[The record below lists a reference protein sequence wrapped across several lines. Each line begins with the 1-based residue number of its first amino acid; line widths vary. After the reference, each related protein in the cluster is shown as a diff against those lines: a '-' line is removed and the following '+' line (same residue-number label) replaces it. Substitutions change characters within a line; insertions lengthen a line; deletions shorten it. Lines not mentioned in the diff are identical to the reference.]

1 MKILISLIGKEVI
14 GNFRV
19 FKYINP
25 DKVFHLYSDD
35 TKLFNQ
41 NLVNTI
47 KSRYNCK
54 VESFEVEGFDY
65 DICLSKLN
73 SLTINEGDEIIFNI
87 SGGTKIMSLALY
99 AFANEV
105 NQTENVCYF
114 DTNQNIHWL
123 NKKSMNKK
131 DKVTT
136 EIILEEYIEL
146 QGQKITSKIEYK
158 DILSIFSKDLSF
170 VKRNQFGEQWKLFL
184 KDVITVFRKYRDDKR
199 NEQGIFKI
207 ISQKL
212 VKTKGFDL
220 NMQDH
225 KLEVKHKGVLFFE
238 SSLSESD
245 IDFFYFNAGWFEL
258 LSAQALQKI
267 YTQNKIYLS
276 VKFPYLSNESYD
288 KNEVDILINENGKLI
303 FVECKAGDVKSE
315 HIDRIKNRK
324 ETFGGLISKSILV
337 TRFPLET
344 NFNPLLSK
352 NIVEKCKEY
361 AIEYKT
367 LKELSS

>member
-19 FKYINP
+19 FKYIKP
-25 DKVFHLYSDD
+25 DKVVHLYSDD
-35 TKLFNQ
+35 TKVYNQ
-41 NLVNTI
+41 NLSAI
-47 KSRYNCK
+47 IEARYDCK
-54 VESFEVEGFDY
+54 VESFEVGGFDY
-65 DICLSKLN
+65 DDCLQKLQL
-73 SLTINEGDEIIFNI
+73 LTSNEGDEIISNI

-99 AFANEV
+99 AFAHEI
-105 NQTENVCYF
+105 NQASSVCYF

-123 NKKSMNKK
+123 SKKTK
-131 DKVTT
+131 DSITT
-136 EIILEEYIEL
+136 EILLEEYIEL

-158 DILSIFSKDLSF
+158 DTLLIFSKDLSF

-184 KDVITVFRKYRDDKR
+184 KDVIAIFRKYRDDKR
-199 NEQGIFKI
+199 NEQSIFKI
-207 ISQKL
+207 ISQNL
-212 VKTKGFDL
+212 VKTKGFEL
-220 NMQDH
+220 NMQDN
-225 KLEVKHKGVLFFE
+225 KLVVKHKGGLFFE

-245 IDFFYFNAGWFEL
+245 INFFYFNAGWFEL
-258 LSAQALQKI
+258 LSAQSLQKR
-267 YTQNKIYLS
+267 YNQDNIYLS
-276 VKFPYLSNESYD
+276 VKFPYLSNESFD
-288 KNEVDILINENGKLI
+288 KNEVDILINDNGKLI

-367 LKELSS
+367 LKELSR